1 MNECNQDKVEV
12 VQEAMSLSKVKV
24 DALIHDDA
32 CHFQDYITRR
42 KNLKNMF
49 KGIRYYVVDEF
60 HRGNHKCTKK
70 TLTPVEKSRFKNV
83 RTNMSEV
90 FNSWIRR
97 KNFVLNGMNAYSH
110 RFWVQESIH
119 FWNNNLQSMPA
130 IGSRRS
136 TASTRKRPASSSST
150 LKRPAAAAKK

>member
-1 MNECNQDKVEV
+1 MLVSEDGVWPGAQGEV
-12 VQEAMSLSKVKV
+12 HDARSKSWPQNPAV
-24 DALIHDDA
+24 
-32 CHFQDYITRR
+32 CITRR

-60 HRGNHKCTKK
+60 HRGNHKCAKK
-70 TLTPVEKSRFKNV
+70 TLTSAEKSRFKNV
-83 RTNMSEV
+83 RTNMLEV